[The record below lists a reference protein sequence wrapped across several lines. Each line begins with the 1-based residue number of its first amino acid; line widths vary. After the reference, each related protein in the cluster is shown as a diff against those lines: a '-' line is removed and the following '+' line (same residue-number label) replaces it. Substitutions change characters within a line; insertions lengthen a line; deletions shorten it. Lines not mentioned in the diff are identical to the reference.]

1 MSEPAPP
8 SPPALSIGVF
18 DSGVGGLSVLR
29 SLRALMPQARFLYV
43 ADSGHAPYGERDETY
58 VVERARAIT
67 AHLLAQ
73 GAQLVVVACNTA
85 TAAAVQALRER
96 WPAVGFVGV
105 EPGLK
110 PAIARSRNRR
120 IGVMATRGTLQSAKF
135 RRLVEAHAAGVELVL
150 QPCDGLARA
159 LEEGDADAPAVL
171 ALVERHTAPL
181 RAAGVDTVV
190 LGCTHYPFA
199 TSAIGAALGPGVA
212 LIDTAQAV
220 ALQAQRL
227 AAALPSPDRAE
238 GAAQG
243 GEGVLGTCAGDGDGD
258 GDGEGNGNGN
268 GDRQAPGW
276 PGGPDNGPDSR
287 PDGGAG
293 GGARTGHCAGYGAG
307 QVLLWSSGEPAALQR
322 VAQRWLGWNGDV
334 RRLPEPAARW
344 CPEPESNR
352 YGP

>member
-1 MSEPAPP
+1 MSDPVPP
-8 SPPALSIGVF
+8 FPPALSIGVF

-43 ADSGHAPYGERDETY
+43 ADSGHAPYGERDEAY

-159 LEEGDADAPAVL
+159 LEEGDASAPAVL
-171 ALVERHTAPL
+171 ALVERHTVPL

-199 TSAIGAALGPGVA
+199 TSEIAAALGPGVT
-212 LIDTAQAV
+212 LVDTAEAV
-220 ALQAQRL
+220 ALQARRL
-227 AAALPSPDRAE
+227 AEALPAARHAAEEWE
-238 GAAQG
+238 GADDGHRPRSGADGKGHG
-243 GEGVLGTCAGDGDGD
+243 GGHDGGP
-258 GDGEGNGNGN
+258 GADGEFG
-268 GDRQAPGW
+268 RI
-276 PGGPDNGPDSR
+276 
-287 PDGGAG
+287 
-293 GGARTGHCAGYGAG
+293 
-307 QVLLWSSGEPAALQR
+307 LLWSSGEPAALQR
-322 VAQRWLGWNGDV
+322 VAQRWLGWAGEV
-334 RRLPEPAARW
+334 RPLPGPAAAW